1 MHNSTSSTTLVFD
14 VDNSK
19 TDLFMEKNPHA
30 SNGRPN
36 FSKGAAARR
45 RKCCALRARKNSYPS
60 WVKNV
65 GSNLRP
71 GPISSQKKLWNRT
84 KTLKTATNKSY
95 RYLLSHMYVACLLY
109 ALKKLNLK
117 LDLPQ

>member
-14 VDNSK
+14 VDNPK
-19 TDLFMEKNPHA
+19 ADLFMETILMPPM
-30 SNGRPN
+30 GGQF

-45 RKCCALRARKNSYPS
+45 RECRALRARKNSYPS

-65 GSNLRP
+65 DLNLRP

-84 KTLKTATNKSY
+84 KKT
-95 RYLLSHMYVACLLY
+95 
-109 ALKKLNLK
+109 
-117 LDLPQ
+117 

>member
-1 MHNSTSSTTLVFD
+1 MGGQF
-14 VDNSK
+14 
-19 TDLFMEKNPHA
+19 
-30 SNGRPN
+30 

-45 RKCCALRARKNSYPS
+45 WECCALRARKNSYPS

-84 KTLKTATNKSY
+84 KNLKTATNKSY
-95 RYLLSHMYVACLLY
+95 RYLLSHIYVASLLH
-109 ALKKLNLK
+109 ALNLK